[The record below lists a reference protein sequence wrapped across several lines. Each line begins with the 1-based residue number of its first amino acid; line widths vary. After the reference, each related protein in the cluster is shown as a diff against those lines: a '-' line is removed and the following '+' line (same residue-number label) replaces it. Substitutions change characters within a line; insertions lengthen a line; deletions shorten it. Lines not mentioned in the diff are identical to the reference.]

1 MIMMTFDPRTP
12 HYTKSSNSDCRPWT
26 RLLMIILLC
35 GFIGV
40 ANAQQ
45 DVGFIVGT
53 VTDSSG
59 GVVPSAKVHIIN
71 DSTGITQ
78 DLTTNES
85 GYYRSQPLLPGTY
98 STVVS
103 IGGFSTASTKGLIVD
118 AAANVTANVRLE
130 VGSLTTSVTVDATPP
145 SLDVVDAE
153 IGNTVDTRAA
163 QQLPV
168 NGRSVLALAT
178 LSPGVESAVGATSEG
193 FTNRGTQ
200 ASAIRISGGV
210 PGGNNNLLD
219 GVTNLQ
225 NYLGE
230 VAINVKSDSVQEFRI
245 MSGVIPAQ
253 FGYTS
258 GGVINVI
265 TRSGAN
271 TLHGS
276 LYEFFRNDALDAN
289 IAFPTPVFGK
299 PELRFNNYGGTLG
312 GPIKRNKAFFFGNYE
327 VYSFVN
333 DTPFYSSVPTLQE
346 RGGNFDDLGQLVK
359 GVCTTVPI
367 YDPTTGTST
376 TPRTQFANNTILPGQ
391 LDSVA
396 LAAQAAFYP
405 LPNNTTGSYNPCTHA
420 NNYIANP
427 KIISNERQGIAR
439 VDYLLGP
446 KDSAFARFAYYLN
459 YTNNGAGYGPLYNR
473 NDTLQNYTGVLSE
486 THTFSSSLLN
496 DVRIAMLRS
505 DFPFQGATANQDY
518 AGQLGL
524 ANDTPTVAPIFTNGL
539 STING
544 VVGFRAS
551 TTIELVDDVTKTFGN
566 HTLRFGFDGR
576 FTEGYNNQC
585 NPCSGNITFS
595 PNQTAAGTNSSITS
609 GTGNQ
614 YASFLVGAASTAN
627 AQLASG
633 IAYRKLQ
640 YAGYVQDD
648 WHATQRL
655 TLNVGLR
662 YDFQAQ
668 PTEKHNGIDDFDIT
682 QINPVNGYLGAV
694 RYAGVD
700 GNGRNF
706 AKENFGDFGPRI
718 GFALVLT
725 SDNKTV
731 MRGGFAIYYPTTAQA
746 SYDASAGNT
755 NGFGTL
761 TTTYASTTTNGPA
774 FTLANGLPSVPSP
787 PLGAAGGQNA
797 FLGQSGYYVE
807 PSAKDPQSQQS
818 TLTIS
823 RELPY
828 GMVLDVSYLGNH
840 GTHFLLPAYNIDTL
854 DPQYFSLG
862 TAYLNTSVPNP
873 YAGIVPGALGA
884 KTITRANLLK
894 PYPYMQNVYLSF
906 PRGGHFDGNY
916 LYVSAQRRA
925 DHGLQILGAYTYGKL
940 MSLPIYTDLATTS
953 GITQTGTGFQNP
965 RNLDGDYSVDAIDVT
980 HRGTISALYD
990 LPFGRNQ
997 RFLSHSGVW
1006 DRLVSGFQYNVI
1018 MTAESGRPLGFTG
1031 ATNQGIAIRPNFAP
1045 GVSVA
1050 APHRSR
1056 SEWFNTAA
1064 FIDPPDYSFGNV
1076 PRYYSKVRGPGTL
1089 NFDMSIFKTTR
1100 ITERTS
1106 LELRL
1111 EAFNALNHVNLL
1123 QPNTT
1128 FVAGTPANPAN
1139 PTDEGGGNSSSNSNF
1154 GQVLGSQNARQIQ
1167 LGAKLHF

>member
-1 MIMMTFDPRTP
+1 MIAMRF
-12 HYTKSSNSDCRPWT
+12 SSRDIPPATNHERRSS
-26 RLLMIILLC
+26 LLAYFMLIALLC
-35 GFIGV
+35 SCHRW
-40 ANAQQ
+40 AEAQQ

-53 VTDSSG
+53 VTDSTG
-59 GVVPSAKVHIIN
+59 GVVPSANVHIVN
-71 DSTGITQ
+71 DSTGIAH
-78 DLTTNES
+78 DVSTNDG
-85 GYYRSQPLLPGTY
+85 GYYRSQPLAPGTY
-98 STVVS
+98 STVVM
-103 IGGFSTASTKGLIVD
+103 IKGFSSATTKGLIVD
-118 AAANVTANVRLE
+118 AAANVTANVKLE
-130 VGSLTTSVTVDATPP
+130 LGSVSTIVTVDATPP
-145 SLDVVDAE
+145 SLNVVDAQ

-271 TLHGS
+271 SFHGS
-276 LYEFFRNDALDAN
+276 VYEFFRNDALDAT
-289 IAFPTPVFGK
+289 IAFPKPVFGK
-299 PELRFNNYGGTLG
+299 PEVRFNNYGGTFG
-312 GPIKRNKAFFFGNYE
+312 GPIKRDKAFFFTNYE
-327 VYSFVN
+327 EYRFVN
-333 DTPFYSSVPTLQE
+333 GTPFYSSVPTLLE
-346 RGGNFDDLGQLVK
+346 RGGNFSDLGQLVK

-367 YDPTTGTST
+367 YDPNTGTST
-376 TPRTQFANNTILPGQ
+376 TPRTQFPNNTILPGRI
-391 LDSVA
+391 DKVA
-396 LAAQAAFYP
+396 LTAQSAFYP
-405 LPNNTTGSYNPCTHA
+405 TPNNTTGSYNSCTHA

-427 KIISNERQGIAR
+427 KIVSNERQGIAR
-439 VDYLLGP
+439 VDYVLSP
-446 KDSAFARFAYYLN
+446 KDSSFARFAYYLN
-459 YTNNGAGYGPLYNR
+459 YTNNGAGYGPLFYR
-473 NDTLQNYTGVLSE
+473 NDSLQNYTGVLSE
-486 THTFSSSLLN
+486 THTFSPTLLN

-505 DFPFQGATANQDY
+505 DFPFVSSTANQDY

-524 ANDTPTVAPIFTNGL
+524 ANDTPIVAPIFTNGL

-551 TTIELVDDVTKTFGN
+551 TTIELVDDVTKTLGE
-566 HTLRFGFDGR
+566 HTIRFGFDGR

-585 NPCSGNITFS
+585 NGCSGNFTFS
-595 PNQTAAGTNSSITS
+595 ANQTAAGTNASIVS

-614 YASFLVGAASTAN
+614 YASFLAGAPGSATV
-627 AQLASG
+627 QLSSG

-640 YAGYVQDD
+640 YAGYIQDD

-655 TLNVGLR
+655 TLNLGLR
-662 YDFQAQ
+662 YDYQAQ

-682 QINPVNGYLGAV
+682 QVNTANGYLGAV

-700 GNGRNF
+700 GEGRNF
-706 AKENFGDFGPRI
+706 VKENFGDFGPRI

-725 SDNKTV
+725 NDNKTV

-761 TTTYASTTTNGPA
+761 STTYSATTTNGPA
-774 FTLANGLPSVPSP
+774 FTLANGLPSIPPP

-807 PSAKDPQSQQS
+807 PNAKDPQSQQS

-823 RELPY
+823 RELPHD
-828 GMVLDVSYLGNH
+828 VVVDVSYLGNH
-840 GTHFLLPAYNIDTL
+840 GTHFLLPAYNVDTL
-854 DPQYFSLG
+854 DPQFFSLG
-862 TAYLNTSVPNP
+862 TAYLNASVPNP
-873 YAGIVPGALGA
+873 YAGIVPGSLGA
-884 KTITRANLLK
+884 ATITRANLMK

-916 LYVSAQRRA
+916 LYVSAQRRSA
-925 DHGLQILGAYTYGKL
+925 RGLQVLGAYTYGKL
-940 MSLPIYTDLATTS
+940 MSLPIYTDIATTT

-997 RFLSHSGVW
+997 RYFAQSNLL
-1006 DRLVSGFQYNVI
+1006 DRLLGGFQYNII

-1031 ATNQGIAIRPNFAP
+1031 ATNQGIATRPNLVP
-1045 GVSVA
+1045 GVSVV

-1056 SEWFNTAA
+1056 TEWFNTAA
-1064 FIDPPDYSFGNV
+1064 FVDPPDYSFGNV
-1076 PRYYSKVRGPGTL
+1076 PRYYSKVRGPGTF
-1089 NFDMSIFKTTR
+1089 NFDMSVFKTTR

-1111 EAFNALNHVNLL
+1111 EAFNALNHVNLM

-1128 FVAGTPANPAN
+1128 FVAGAPAAPSD
-1139 PTDEGGGNSSSNSNF
+1139 PTGEGGGNSPSNSNF
-1154 GQVLGSQNARQIQ
+1154 GQVLGSQNARQVQ
-1167 LGAKLHF
+1167 LGAKLFF